1 MKKLLRNLTLLT
13 AAMALSLTAV
23 EMPKSVMHIII
34 VKFKATASKTDVDG
48 AIASIGEMAT
58 KFPKAGITRVWLKPI
73 LVQGGE
79 SKFTHVLV
87 MEFKDE
93 AALKA
98 YKDSEAQKWWYTK
111 WIPVRELSNTH
122 DVSN

>member
-1 MKKLLRNLTLLT
+1 MKKLFRSLMLVST
-13 AAMALSLTAV
+13 AMALSLSAV
-23 EMPKSVMHIII
+23 EMPKSVIHVIN
-34 VKFKATASKTDVDG
+34 VKFKATASKADVDG
-48 AIASIGEMAT
+48 AIASIGEMAK
-58 KFPKAGITRVWLKPI
+58 KFPQAGITRVWLKPI
-73 LVQGGE
+73 LVQGTDN
-79 SKFTHVLV
+79 KFTHVLA

-111 WIPVRELSNTH
+111 WIPIREQSATS

>member
-1 MKKLLRNLTLLT
+1 MKKLFRSLMLAGT
-13 AAMALSLTAV
+13 AMALSLSAV
-23 EMPKSVMHIII
+23 EMPKSVIHVIN
-34 VKFKATASKTDVDG
+34 VKFKATASKADVDG
-48 AIASIGEMAT
+48 AIASIGEMAK
-58 KFPKAGITRVWLKPI
+58 KFPQAGITRVWLKPI
-73 LVQGGE
+73 LVQGTDN
-79 SKFTHVLV
+79 KFTHVLA

-111 WIPVRELSNTH
+111 WIPIREQSATS

>member
-1 MKKLLRNLTLLT
+1 MKKLFLSLTLLT
-13 AAMALSLTAV
+13 TAMAISLSAV
-23 EMPKSVMHIII
+23 EMPKSVIHVIN
-34 VKFKATASKTDVDG
+34 VKFKASASKADVDG

-111 WIPVRELSNTH
+111 WIPIRELSNTH

>member
-1 MKKLLRNLTLLT
+1 MKKLIRNLTLL
-13 AAMALSLTAV
+13 AAALALSVSAV
-23 EMPKSVMHIII
+23 EMPKSVIH
-34 VKFKATASKTDVDG
+34 VKFKADASKATVDE
-48 AIASIGEMAT
+48 AIASIGEMAK
-58 KFPKAGITRVWLKPI
+58 KFPKAGITRVWLKPV
-73 LVQGGE
+73 LVQGGPAN
-79 SKFTHVLV
+79 FTHVLA

-111 WIPVRELSNTH
+111 WLPIREQSATS

>member
-1 MKKLLRNLTLLT
+1 MKKLFRSLMLVST
-13 AAMALSLTAV
+13 AMALSLSAV
-23 EMPKSVMHIII
+23 EMPKSVLHVIN
-34 VKFKATASKTDVDG
+34 VKFKATASKADVDG
-48 AIASIGEMAT
+48 AIASIGEMAK
-58 KFPKAGITRVWLKPI
+58 KFPQAGITRVWLKPI
-73 LVQGGE
+73 LVQGTDN
-79 SKFTHVLV
+79 KFTHVLA

-111 WIPVRELSNTH
+111 WIPIREQSATS

>member
-1 MKKLLRNLTLLT
+1 MNKLLRNLTLLT
-13 AAMALSLTAV
+13 AALALSLSAV
-23 EMPKSVMHIII
+23 EMPKSVIHIIN
-34 VKFKATASKTDVDG
+34 VKFKADASKAAIDG

-58 KFPKAGITRVWLKPI
+58 KYPNAGISRVWLKPI

-111 WIPVRELSNTH
+111 WIPVRGLSNTH

>member
-1 MKKLLRNLTLLT
+1 MKNLIRNLTLLA
-13 AAMALSLTAV
+13 AAMALSISAV
-23 EMPKSVMHIII
+23 EMPKSVIHVIN
-34 VKFKATASKTDVDG
+34 VKFKADASKATVDE
-48 AIASIGEMAT
+48 AIASIGEMAN

-73 LVQGGE
+73 LVQGGPAN
-79 SKFTHVLV
+79 FTHVLA

-111 WIPVRELSNTH
+111 WLPIREQSATS

>member
-1 MKKLLRNLTLLT
+1 MKQLLRNLVLV
-13 AAMALSLTAV
+13 AASLTLGWGAV
-23 EMPKSVMHIII
+23 KMPKSVIHVIN
-34 VKFKATASKTDVDG
+34 VKFKPTASKADVDG
-48 AIASIGEMAT
+48 AIASIGEMAR

-79 SKFTHVLV
+79 SKFTHCLV
-87 MEFKDE
+87 MEFKNE

-111 WIPVRELSNTH
+111 WLPVRELSNTH

>member
-13 AAMALSLTAV
+13 AAMAFTLGAV
-23 EMPKSVMHIII
+23 EMPKSVIHVIN
-34 VKFKATASKTDVDG
+34 VKFKADKTKAQVDE
-48 AIASIGEMAT
+48 AIASIGEMAK
-58 KFPKAGITRVWLKPI
+58 KFPNAGITRVWLKPI
-73 LVQGGE
+73 LVQGTDNN
-79 SKFTHVLV
+79 FTHVLA

-111 WIPVRELSNTH
+111 WLAVREQSATS

>member
-1 MKKLLRNLTLLT
+1 
-13 AAMALSLTAV
+13 MAWSLGAV
-23 EMPKSVMHIII
+23 EMPKSVIHVIN
-34 VKFKATASKTDVDG
+34 VRFKPEASKAAVDG
-48 AIASIGEMAT
+48 AIASIGEMAK
-58 KFPKAGITRVWLKPI
+58 KFPKAGITRVWLRDI
-73 LVQGGE
+73 VVQGGD

-111 WIPVRELSNTH
+111 WLEVRELSNTH